1 VGGILGAAVKLA
13 RSIHLVSAF
22 WTLGL
27 AIVIMIDVLGRSLF
41 ATPLPGTKEIL
52 QNSVVSITFL
62 QLPLAIYSGSQLRTS
77 IFVDAMPPFGKKLLR
92 TFAGILGVALFIG
105 LVLSTWQ
112 PFLDAYRIGEY
123 EGEGALRVPTW
134 PVRGAV
140 LVTSVFGIFA
150 YLAMIILDWQDKLN
164 VDLSAPGSFL
174 DQGAD

>member
-1 VGGILGAAVKLA
+1 
-13 RSIHLVSAF
+13 
-22 WTLGL
+22 
-27 AIVIMIDVLGRSLF
+27 
-41 ATPLPGTKEIL
+41 
-52 QNSVVSITFL
+52 
-62 QLPLAIYSGSQLRTS
+62 
-77 IFVDAMPPFGKKLLR
+77 MPPFGKKLLR

>member
-1 VGGILGAAVKLA
+1 MGASIKLA

-41 ATPLPGTKEIL
+41 STPLPGTKEIL

-92 TFAGILGVALFIG
+92 TFAGVLGVGLFIG

-134 PVRGAV
+134 PVRGTV
-140 LVTSVFGIFA
+140 LVMSFFGAWA
-150 YLAMIILDWQDKLN
+150 YISMIVLDWRGQLID
-164 VDLSAPGSFL
+164 DLSAPGTAL
-174 DQGAD
+174 DTD